1 MIKRTRGNKTGVI
14 IPLFTRTL
22 HEDGTTSVEPFT
34 PSSDDAVIVTLEAA
48 RKYNYTPIIGDNCV
62 IFDLSG
68 AEVAGVYSLT
78 VSIARA
84 DGSRLRYFTREALEL
99 TELSSE
105 SGNDETAEFTVT
117 GVELDAAWFFFAKG
131 DTGNGIAS
139 VEKTAS
145 SGLVDT
151 YTITYTDGTTSTF
164 SVTNGAAG
172 ADGRG
177 ISNIKKISSVENVDT
192 YRINYTDGSFSLFN
206 VTNGENGAPG
216 RGIVSIKKDSSEGL
230 VDTYEITYTDG
241 TSDFFEVTNGEPGTP
256 GEPGATGNGIV
267 KIEKTATVGLVDTY
281 TIYYTNGTTSTF
293 SVTNGQ
299 SGTGGLQRVEL
310 ETTGDDIH
318 VKGTTTPLTFAEVL
332 ALVEDTTKFVTLYD
346 GFNLFLPVYD
356 DEGGAVIFSS
366 AYIQN
371 GSPQITRVTINSAGQ
386 IKYETA
392 FMEYANLK
400 TDNLNNE
407 GSEQWRTYPTTR
419 AVNEALAQKQP
430 TLTAGENITIEN
442 NVISAV
448 GGGGGDEM
456 LDMMGAMSA
465 NGLWRLDDGTMINKS
480 SGTIDT
486 EYFKN
491 NYPDVEEIYSLGNLT
506 QLNNFGMFADCK
518 KLKKVHFR
526 YTDFIKTNYN
536 SVGFNMFKS
545 CESLKEFDIDVP
557 LSSVQHSL
565 STMFGNCYN
574 LERIGKLSNLNSD
587 NNPIFYSFFGGC
599 NKLQSIDSVL
609 SIPAATS
616 NIISIF
622 YGCTSLKNIEAWENI
637 SCGFVINNSPLTAQS
652 VLIIFNALH
661 VNDEYAEG
669 TSYAKY
675 AEVLKDGVRYYCNV
689 NNSST
694 TWVESEWV
702 ATPSTITFMS
712 GLFATYTEAEKAEIN
727 AVKATKV
734 AKGWTIVNMG

>member
-34 PSSDDAVIVTLEAA
+34 PSSDDAVVVTLEAA
-48 RKYNYTPIIGDNCV
+48 RKYNYTPIIGENCV

-78 VSIARA
+78 VNISRA

-105 SGNDETAEFTVT
+105 SGDDETAEFTVT

-177 ISNIKKISSVENVDT
+177 ISNIKKISSVENIDT

-216 RGIVSIKKDSSEGL
+216 RGIVNIIKDSSEGL

-299 SGTGGLQRVEL
+299 SGAGGLQRVEL
-310 ETTGDDIH
+310 ETNGDDIH

-371 GSPQITRVTINSAGQ
+371 SRPQITRVAINNAGQ

-407 GSEQWRTYPTTR
+407 GSEQWRTYPTTH
-419 AVNEALAQKQP
+419 AVNAALNGKVNASDIVQTTGNSTTKVMSQKGVTEA
-430 TLTAGENITIEN
+430 
-442 NVISAV
+442 
-448 GGGGGDEM
+448 
-456 LDMMGAMSA
+456 
-465 NGLWRLDDGTMINKS
+465 INKPIES
-480 SGTIDT
+480 
-486 EYFKN
+486 N
-491 NYPDVEEIYSLGNLT
+491 
-506 QLNNFGMFADCK
+506 
-518 KLKKVHFR
+518 
-526 YTDFIKTNYN
+526 TDAVVT
-536 SVGFNMFKS
+536 
-545 CESLKEFDIDVP
+545 
-557 LSSVQHSL
+557 LS
-565 STMFGNCYN
+565 
-574 LERIGKLSNLNSD
+574 
-587 NNPIFYSFFGGC
+587 
-599 NKLQSIDSVL
+599 
-609 SIPAATS
+609 
-616 NIISIF
+616 
-622 YGCTSLKNIEAWENI
+622 
-637 SCGFVINNSPLTAQS
+637 
-652 VLIIFNALH
+652 
-661 VNDEYAEG
+661 
-669 TSYAKY
+669 
-675 AEVLKDGVRYYCNV
+675 
-689 NNSST
+689 
-694 TWVESEWV
+694 
-702 ATPSTITFMS
+702 
-712 GLFATYTEAEKAEIN
+712 
-727 AVKATKV
+727 ATKV
-734 AKGWTIVNMG
+734 LDLGSRGAFEVTISNADATAEYEFTFVGGSGVSVTFPSGIDLGGFAPSEGKKYDCIIYNSKLYYYEW